1 ANMLQSD
8 IGSSLDL
15 FSNEAIT
22 LITQSQSELQEVVDE
37 ALNKRDQFQEQ
48 LRQETRTIYRQ
59 LQDQYNFEIVKL
71 INGIEEMKSWFR
83 ID

>member
-37 ALNKRDQFQEQ
+37 ALNKRDKFQEQ